1 MLNVDLAI
9 NFIKKNGAKKFDLI
23 WENIKK
29 DLFNEIETN
38 KKEAEIKSDFFI
50 SMINDE
56 KLIMIGNEIW
66 DLRENYS
73 LKEIEDININV
84 FGSQIEKEDDQEL
97 LKANDLTLDD
107 EEEEDEAKD
116 SPIFENNEE
125 EEN

>member
-9 NFIKKNGAKKFDLI
+9 NFIKENGAKKFDLI
-23 WENIKK
+23 WNNIKK

-73 LKEIEDININV
+73 LKEIGVINVNV

-97 LKANDLTLDD
+97 LKANDLTLD
-107 EEEEDEAKD
+107 EEEDEVED
-116 SPIFENNEE
+116 SPVFENNEE
-125 EEN
+125 EDN

>member
-9 NFIKKNGAKKFDLI
+9 NFIKENGAKKFDLI
-23 WENIKK
+23 WNNIKK

-97 LKANDLTLDD
+97 LKANDLTLD
-107 EEEEDEAKD
+107 EEEDEAED

-125 EEN
+125 EDN